1 MDYKADLELA
11 LKLADIAD
19 GISLERFYSQDLVV
33 ETKPDATPVTDAD
46 RSVEAA
52 LKEVLKA

>member
-52 LKEVLKA
+52 LK